1 MTALIW
7 AQGKQLMRLWRQWQ
21 TLLPLVA
28 FAFVVLSAPIW
39 VRFAQD
45 LLKPLPNQQAFSLAL
60 ALFISQPWVFVP
72 QTFGSLFL
80 PEWKLAQPIPART
93 MAVFIWASANM
104 LYFSLTFV
112 LLAAIVSASILLKGM
127 ANIAA
132 IALSVTVIVLNA
144 CLGAALV
151 SLKMTG
157 WRTNWAF
164 LCKLWVMW
172 VSALFVLAII
182 LLALYYFSGAL
193 RAAHIDWEK
202 VIGWVETPVGTVVL
216 LPLMPA
222 YYSIKAAFDG
232 VGAVSVFLTM
242 FLAVFTAIMVWEAL
256 KFAAPFCEATF
267 LHSEQRQRL
276 TKMGAWDAAAQAI
289 TAKLAKSESGFGL
302 KATSL
307 LWLYWL
313 DWKRRNSWAGELPA
327 LLVICSFGA
336 VLFVIFGADFSNIGI
351 LSLALAMTL
360 FSYRVF
366 FFPHPPE
373 WLKSQP
379 ILAREAVLMLALPT
393 ALRASLWG
401 LAILFAIALLSPE
414 GIGIAN
420 SFAFFLAL
428 IALGFGIDFAAQA
441 LRASRWTN
449 FQDFPWLASAIAIGL
464 GGLMS
469 LTLTDYWLLGL
480 LLSWAACLV
489 LYLWAKER
497 WRTEL

>member
-7 AQGKQLMRLWRQWQ
+7 AQRKQLMRLWRQWQ

-28 FAFVVLSAPIW
+28 FVFVVLSAPIW
-39 VRFAQD
+39 VRSAQD
-45 LLKPLPNQQAFSLAL
+45 LLKPLPNRQAFSLAL

-93 MAVFIWASANM
+93 MAVFLWASANM

-157 WRTNWAF
+157 WRTTWAF
-164 LCKLWVMW
+164 LCELWVMW

-242 FLAVFTAIMVWEAL
+242 FLAVFTAITVWEAL

-327 LLVICSFGA
+327 LLVICLSVA
-336 VLFVIFGADFSNIGI
+336 VFAIKKSPPSL
-351 LSLALAMTL
+351 LSLAIAMVLL
-360 FSYRVF
+360 FYQVT
-366 FFPHPPE
+366 HPPE

-379 ILAREAVLMLALPT
+379 ISAREAVLMLALPN

-420 SFAFFLAL
+420 FFAFFLAV

-441 LRASRWTN
+441 LRASRWTK
-449 FQDFPWLASAIAIGL
+449 FQDSSWLDLAIAIFL
-464 GGLMS
+464 GELMS

-497 WRTEL
+497 WRTEP

>member
-28 FAFVVLSAPIW
+28 FVFVVLSAPIW
-39 VRFAQD
+39 VRSAQD

-60 ALFISQPWVFVP
+60 ALFISQPWMFVP

-93 MAVFIWASANM
+93 MTVFIWASM

-151 SLKMTG
+151 SLKMTR
-157 WRTNWAF
+157 WRTTWAF
-164 LCKLWVMW
+164 LCELWVMW

-242 FLAVFTAIMVWEAL
+242 FLAVFTAITVWEAL

-267 LHSEQRQRL
+267 LYSEQRQRL
-276 TKMGAWDAAAQAI
+276 TKMGAWDAEAQAI
-289 TAKLAKSESGFGL
+289 TAKPAKSESGFGL

-327 LLVICSFGA
+327 LLVICLSVA
-336 VLFVIFGADFSNIGI
+336 VFVIKKSPPSL
-351 LSLALAMTL
+351 LSLAIAMVLL
-360 FSYRVF
+360 FYQVT
-366 FFPHPPE
+366 HPPE

-379 ILAREAVLMLALPT
+379 ILAREAVLMLALPN

-401 LAILFAIALLSPE
+401 FAILFAIALLSPE

-420 SFAFFLAL
+420 FFAFFLAV

-441 LRASRWTN
+441 LRASRWTK
-449 FQDFPWLASAIAIGL
+449 FQDSSWLAFVAMIAIFL
-464 GGLMS
+464 GRLMS

-489 LYLWAKER
+489 FYLWAKER
-497 WRTEL
+497 WRTEP

>member
-1 MTALIW
+1 
-7 AQGKQLMRLWRQWQ
+7 MRLRQQWQ
-21 TLLPLVA
+21 ILLRLVA
-28 FAFVVLSAPIW
+28 YAFMGLAAAIW
-39 VRFAQD
+39 VWIAQD

-60 ALFISQPWVFVP
+60 ALFISQPWMFVP

-93 MAVFIWASANM
+93 MAVFLWASANM

-144 CLGAALV
+144 CLGAALM
-151 SLKMTG
+151 SLKITG

-164 LCKLWVMW
+164 LCKLWVVW
-172 VSALFVLAII
+172 VRALFVLAII

-193 RAAHIDWEK
+193 RAAHIDWAK
-202 VIGWVETPVGTVVL
+202 VIGWVETPVGTAVL

-256 KFAAPFCEATF
+256 KFAAPFCEAIF
-267 LHSEQRQRL
+267 LYSEQRQRL

-313 DWKRRNSWAGELPA
+313 DWKRRNLWAGEFTT

-336 VLFVIFGADFSNIGI
+336 VLFVIFSADFSNIGI

-379 ILAREAVLMLALPT
+379 ILAREAVLILILALPT

-420 SFAFFLAL
+420 FFAFFLAV

-441 LRASRWTN
+441 LRASWWTK
-449 FQDFPWLASAIAIGL
+449 FQDSSWLAFVAMIAIFL
-464 GGLMS
+464 GKLMS

-497 WRTEL
+497 WRTEP

>member
-1 MTALIW
+1 
-7 AQGKQLMRLWRQWQ
+7 MRLWRQWQ

-28 FAFVVLSAPIW
+28 FVFVVLSAPIW
-39 VRFAQD
+39 VRSAQD

-93 MAVFIWASANM
+93 MAVFLWASANM

-164 LCKLWVMW
+164 LCELWVMW

-242 FLAVFTAIMVWEAL
+242 FLAVFTAITVWEAL

-267 LHSEQRQRL
+267 LYSEQRQRL
-276 TKMGAWDAAAQAI
+276 TKMGAWDAAAQTI

-327 LLVICSFGA
+327 LLVICLSVA
-336 VLFVIFGADFSNIGI
+336 V
-351 LSLALAMTL
+351 
-360 FSYRVF
+360 
-366 FFPHPPE
+366 PE

-379 ILAREAVLMLALPT
+379 ISAREAVLMLALPT

-401 LAILFAIALLSPE
+401 FAILFAIALLSPK

-420 SFAFFLAL
+420 FFAFFLAV

-441 LRASRWTN
+441 LRASRWTK
-449 FQDFPWLASAIAIGL
+449 FQDSSWLAFVAMIAIFL
-464 GGLMS
+464 GELMS

-489 LYLWAKER
+489 FYLWAKER
-497 WRTEL
+497 WRTEP

>member
-1 MTALIW
+1 
-7 AQGKQLMRLWRQWQ
+7 MRLWRQWQ

-28 FAFVVLSAPIW
+28 FVFVVLSAPIW
-39 VRFAQD
+39 VRSAQD

-93 MAVFIWASANM
+93 MAVFLWASANM

-157 WRTNWAF
+157 WRTTCAF
-164 LCKLWVMW
+164 LCELWVMW

-182 LLALYYFSGAL
+182 LLALYYFFGAL

-267 LHSEQRQRL
+267 LYSEQTTTAHENGRMGCCGSGNHCQTRKVRKRL
-276 TKMGAWDAAAQAI
+276 RLEGD
-289 TAKLAKSESGFGL
+289 EF
-302 KATSL
+302 
-307 LWLYWL
+307 
-313 DWKRRNSWAGELPA
+313 A
-327 LLVICSFGA
+327 LA
-336 VLFVIFGADFSNIGI
+336 VLAGLEAKEFVGRRI
-351 LSLALAMTL
+351 T
-360 FSYRVF
+360 
-366 FFPHPPE
+366 
-373 WLKSQP
+373 
-379 ILAREAVLMLALPT
+379 
-393 ALRASLWG
+393 
-401 LAILFAIALLSPE
+401 
-414 GIGIAN
+414 
-420 SFAFFLAL
+420 
-428 IALGFGIDFAAQA
+428 
-441 LRASRWTN
+441 RASRYL
-449 FQDFPWLASAIAIGL
+449 PVRC
-464 GGLMS
+464 S
-469 LTLTDYWLLGL
+469 L
-480 LLSWAACLV
+480 CH
-489 LYLWAKER
+489 
-497 WRTEL
+497 

>member
-28 FAFVVLSAPIW
+28 FVFVVLSAPIW
-39 VRFAQD
+39 VWFAQD

-60 ALFISQPWVFVP
+60 ALFISQPWMFVP

-93 MAVFIWASANM
+93 MTVFLWASANM

-112 LLAAIVSASILLKGM
+112 LLAAIVSASILMKGV

-164 LCKLWVMW
+164 LCELWVVW

-202 VIGWVETPVGTVVL
+202 VISWVETPVGTAVL

-242 FLAVFTAIMVWEAL
+242 FLAVFTAIMV
-256 KFAAPFCEATF
+256 
-267 LHSEQRQRL
+267 
-276 TKMGAWDAAAQAI
+276 
-289 TAKLAKSESGFGL
+289 
-302 KATSL
+302 
-307 LWLYWL
+307 
-313 DWKRRNSWAGELPA
+313 
-327 LLVICSFGA
+327 
-336 VLFVIFGADFSNIGI
+336 
-351 LSLALAMTL
+351 
-360 FSYRVF
+360 
-366 FFPHPPE
+366 
-373 WLKSQP
+373 
-379 ILAREAVLMLALPT
+379 
-393 ALRASLWG
+393 
-401 LAILFAIALLSPE
+401 
-414 GIGIAN
+414 
-420 SFAFFLAL
+420 
-428 IALGFGIDFAAQA
+428 
-441 LRASRWTN
+441 
-449 FQDFPWLASAIAIGL
+449 
-464 GGLMS
+464 
-469 LTLTDYWLLGL
+469 
-480 LLSWAACLV
+480 
-489 LYLWAKER
+489 
-497 WRTEL
+497 